1 MKCSKKVL
9 SLLAEKKKMN
19 CENCIQNEK
28 LKFDE
33 AACVFSCMSDLVIFF
48 LNILLNIK
56 KMVAVL
62 LLQTIDGMSRL

>member
-1 MKCSKKVL
+1 
-9 SLLAEKKKMN
+9 MN

-33 AACVFSCMSDLVIFF
+33 AACVFSCMSDLVIFL